1 MSEALTSLASFST
14 ALPWVGAN
22 LRPGALRGL
31 LFYVRSSEENSVR
44 RWVTHEFP
52 GRDEPWHE
60 DMGAKTQSFSVEGLI
75 IGADVVLQARAFA
88 RAAKDPEVA
97 TLLHPWLG
105 AMQVVVQDCR
115 ISFDVDQA
123 RVARIS
129 LRVEKA
135 GTKPAPVISED
146 GLGSVLADAE
156 EVLTAA
162 QAAYAEYRYMR
173 AAADFVIDSFKASL
187 MGIAG
192 AIEGALAN
200 TGQGGAAAG
209 SAAALSS
216 MNDAAIVSDTA
227 VPAALATAAR
237 DVSALAG
244 GRAALTKGADA
255 APVPAFEA
263 LGALTAQELVPDP
276 SALVL
281 GQPANWQGFYFFAT
295 IPAGSNATVIPL
307 PFAQTQALNLIHRVG
322 GAQVTVTMADNP
334 FDPGNSTFVT
344 FGPIFTSAR
353 FYEVAPA
360 AYFAQPSNTQPATP
374 ARQQLVTANEA
385 LGVMAAAMFAG
396 EFARAAAAV
405 PWASRDDAMAA
416 RDRVSDALAAAADRV
431 AALGWDGVWQRLVAL
446 RASVA
451 ADLAQRAA
459 PLPRIKRVE
468 LPGVMPSTV
477 IAYQLDGDSISD
489 LFGRAAALAARNRV
503 RHPGFV
509 PSASPIEVLA

>member
-135 GTKPAPVISED
+135 GTKPAPVIEED

-173 AAADFVIDSFKASL
+173 AAADFVIDSFKASVL
-187 MGIAG
+187 GIAG
-192 AIEGALAN
+192 AIESALSSV
-200 TGQGGAAAG
+200 GQGDAAAG
-209 SAAALSS
+209 SVAALSTLS
-216 MNDAAIVSDTA
+216 DADLVSDVA
-227 VPAALATAAR
+227 VPLALAAAAR

-244 GRAALTKGADA
+244 GRAALTRGADA

-263 LGALTAQELVPDP
+263 LGALTTQELVPAP
-276 SALVL
+276 
-281 GQPANWQGFYFFAT
+281 T
-295 IPAGSNATVIPL
+295 
-307 PFAQTQALNLIHRVG
+307 
-322 GAQVTVTMADNP
+322 
-334 FDPGNSTFVT
+334 
-344 FGPIFTSAR
+344 
-353 FYEVAPA
+353 APA
-360 AYFAQPSNTQPATP
+360 TTP
-374 ARQQLVTANEA
+374 AREQLATANEA
-385 LGVMAAAMFAG
+385 LGVLATTMFAG

-416 RDRVSDALAAAADRV
+416 RDRVADALAAAADRV
-431 AALGWDGVWQRLVAL
+431 AALGWDAVWQRLVAL

-459 PLPRIKRVE
+459 PLPRIKRLE
-468 LPGVMPSTV
+468 LPSVMPATV
-477 IAYQLDGDSISD
+477 IAYQLDGDSLSD
-489 LFGRAAALAARNRV
+489 VFGRGAALAARNRV

-509 PSASPIEVLA
+509 PAGNPIEVLV

>member
-97 TLLHPWLG
+97 TLLHPWVV
-105 AMQVVVQDCR
+105 AMQVVVQECR

-135 GTKPAPVISED
+135 GTKPAPVIEED

-173 AAADFVIDSFKASL
+173 AAADFVIDSFKASV

-200 TGQGGAAAG
+200 TGQAGAAAG
-209 SAAALSS
+209 SVAALSS

-227 VPAALATAAR
+227 VPLALATAAR
-237 DVSALAG
+237 DVSAQAG

-255 APVPAFEA
+255 APIPAFEA
-263 LGALTAQELVPDP
+263 LGALTVQELVPAA
-276 SALVL
+276 SS
-281 GQPANWQGFYFFAT
+281 PAT
-295 IPAGSNATVIPL
+295 
-307 PFAQTQALNLIHRVG
+307 
-322 GAQVTVTMADNP
+322 
-334 FDPGNSTFVT
+334 
-344 FGPIFTSAR
+344 
-353 FYEVAPA
+353 
-360 AYFAQPSNTQPATP
+360 TP
-374 ARQQLVTANEA
+374 ARQQLVAANEA

-431 AALGWDGVWQRLVAL
+431 AALGWDAVWQRLVAL
-446 RASVA
+446 RASMA

-459 PLPRIKRVE
+459 PLPRIKRLE
-468 LPGVMPSTV
+468 LPSVMPSIV
-477 IAYQLDGDSISD
+477 IAYQLDGDSLSD

-509 PSASPIEVLA
+509 PAGSPIEVLV

>member
-31 LFYVRSSEENSVR
+31 LFYVQRSEDTSTR

-60 DMGAKTQSFSVEGLI
+60 DLGAKTRSFSIEGLL

-88 RAAKDPEVA
+88 RAAADPEVA

-105 AMQVVVQDCR
+105 AMQVVVLDCR
-115 ISFDVDQA
+115 ISNDVNEA

-135 GTKPAPVISED
+135 GTKPAPVIEED

-173 AAADFVIDSFKASL
+173 AAADFVIESFKASV

-200 TGQGGAAAG
+200 TGQGGATAG
-209 SAAALSS
+209 SVAALAS

-227 VPAALATAAR
+227 VPLALATAAR
-237 DVSALAG
+237 DVSSLAG
-244 GRAALTKGADA
+244 GRAALTRGADA

-263 LGALTAQELVPDP
+263 LGALTTQELVPAP
-276 SALVL
+276 
-281 GQPANWQGFYFFAT
+281 T
-295 IPAGSNATVIPL
+295 
-307 PFAQTQALNLIHRVG
+307 
-322 GAQVTVTMADNP
+322 
-334 FDPGNSTFVT
+334 
-344 FGPIFTSAR
+344 
-353 FYEVAPA
+353 APA
-360 AYFAQPSNTQPATP
+360 TTP
-374 ARQQLVTANEA
+374 AREQLVAANKA
-385 LGVMAAAMFAG
+385 LGVLATTMFAG

-416 RDRVSDALAAAADRV
+416 RDRVSDALATAADLV
-431 AALGWDGVWQRLVAL
+431 AELGWDAVWQSLMAL
-446 RASVA
+446 RASMA
-451 ADLAQRAA
+451 NDLAQRAA
-459 PLPRIKRVE
+459 PLPRIKRLE
-468 LPGVMPSTV
+468 LPSVMPATV
-477 IAYQLDGDSISD
+477 IAYQLDGDSLSD
-489 LFGRAAALAARNRV
+489 VFGRGAALAARNRV

-509 PSASPIEVLA
+509 PAGNPIEVLA

>member
-162 QAAYAEYRYMR
+162 QAAYAQYRYMR
-173 AAADFVIDSFKASL
+173 AAADFVIDSFKASV

-200 TGQGGAAAG
+200 TGQAGAAAG
-209 SAAALSS
+209 SVAALAS
-216 MNDAAIVSDTA
+216 MNDAAI
-227 VPAALATAAR
+227 PALPPR
-237 DVSALAG
+237 P
-244 GRAALTKGADA
+244 RA
-255 APVPAFEA
+255 
-263 LGALTAQELVPDP
+263 
-276 SALVL
+276 S
-281 GQPANWQGFYFFAT
+281 NWQQRMR
-295 IPAGSNATVIPL
+295 L
-307 PFAQTQALNLIHRVG
+307 
-322 GAQVTVTMADNP
+322 
-334 FDPGNSTFVT
+334 
-344 FGPIFTSAR
+344 
-353 FYEVAPA
+353 
-360 AYFAQPSNTQPATP
+360 
-374 ARQQLVTANEA
+374 
-385 LGVMAAAMFAG
+385 
-396 EFARAAAAV
+396 
-405 PWASRDDAMAA
+405 WAC
-416 RDRVSDALAAAADRV
+416 
-431 AALGWDGVWQRLVAL
+431 WQRRCLPVNSPAPQL
-446 RASVA
+446 LCPGHRGMTPWPRGTAFLTRWRRLRIVWRRWAGMQSGKAWWPCGLPWLRIWRSAPHPCRASSGWNCPA
-451 ADLAQRAA
+451 
-459 PLPRIKRVE
+459 
-468 LPGVMPSTV
+468 
-477 IAYQLDGDSISD
+477 
-489 LFGRAAALAARNRV
+489 
-503 RHPGFV
+503 
-509 PSASPIEVLA
+509 

>member
-31 LFYVRSSEENSVR
+31 LFYVQKSEDTAVR

-60 DMGAKTQSFSVEGLI
+60 DLGAKTRSFSIEGLL
-75 IGADVVLQARAFA
+75 IGADVVLQARAFSK
-88 RAAKDPEVA
+88 AAADPEVA

-105 AMQVVVQDCR
+105 GMQVVVQDCR
-115 ISFDVDQA
+115 ISFDTNEA
-123 RVARIS
+123 RVARVS

-135 GTKPAPVISED
+135 GTKPAPVIEED

-156 EVLTAA
+156 EVLTEA
-162 QAAYAEYRYMR
+162 QAAYAQYRYMR
-173 AAADFVIDSFKASL
+173 AAADFVIESFKGSV
-187 MGIAG
+187 MGIAA

-200 TGQGGAAAG
+200 TGLSGPAAG
-209 SAAALSS
+209 SVSALAS

-227 VPAALATAAR
+227 VPLALATAAR

-244 GRAALTKGADA
+244 GRAALTRGADA

-263 LGALTAQELVPDP
+263 LGALTTQQLVPAP
-276 SALVL
+276 
-281 GQPANWQGFYFFAT
+281 T
-295 IPAGSNATVIPL
+295 
-307 PFAQTQALNLIHRVG
+307 
-322 GAQVTVTMADNP
+322 
-334 FDPGNSTFVT
+334 
-344 FGPIFTSAR
+344 
-353 FYEVAPA
+353 APA
-360 AYFAQPSNTQPATP
+360 TTP
-374 ARQQLVTANEA
+374 AREQLVTANEA
-385 LGVMAAAMFAG
+385 LGVLAAAMFAG

-416 RDRVSDALAAAADRV
+416 RDRVADALAAAADRV
-431 AALGWDGVWQRLVAL
+431 AALGWDAVWQSLMAL
-446 RASVA
+446 RASMA

-459 PLPRIKRVE
+459 PLPRIKRLE
-468 LPGVMPSTV
+468 LPGVMPATL
-477 IAYQLDGDSISD
+477 IAYRLNGDSISD
-489 LFGRAAALAARNRV
+489 VFGRGAALSARNRV

-509 PSASPIEVLA
+509 SAGSPIEVLA

>member
-31 LFYVRSSEENSVR
+31 LFYVQRSEDTSTR

-60 DMGAKTQSFSVEGLI
+60 DLGAKTRSFSIEGLL

-88 RAAKDPEVA
+88 RAAADPEVA

-105 AMQVVVQDCR
+105 GMQVVVQDCR
-115 ISFDVDQA
+115 ISFDTNEA

-135 GTKPAPVISED
+135 GTKPAPVIEED

-173 AAADFVIDSFKASL
+173 AAADFVIDSFKASV

-200 TGQGGAAAG
+200 TGLGGATAG
-209 SAAALSS
+209 SVAALAS
-216 MNDAAIVSDTA
+216 MSDAAIVSDTA
-227 VPAALATAAR
+227 VPLALATAAR
-237 DVSALAG
+237 EVSALAG
-244 GRAALTKGADA
+244 GRAALTRGADA

-263 LGALTAQELVPDP
+263 LGALTTQELVPAP
-276 SALVL
+276 TAL
-281 GQPANWQGFYFFAT
+281 AT
-295 IPAGSNATVIPL
+295 
-307 PFAQTQALNLIHRVG
+307 
-322 GAQVTVTMADNP
+322 
-334 FDPGNSTFVT
+334 
-344 FGPIFTSAR
+344 
-353 FYEVAPA
+353 
-360 AYFAQPSNTQPATP
+360 TP
-374 ARQQLVTANEA
+374 ARAQLATANEA
-385 LGVMAAAMFAG
+385 LGVLAAAMFAG

-416 RDRVSDALAAAADRV
+416 RDRVSDALAAVADLV
-431 AALGWDGVWQRLVAL
+431 AALGWDAVWQRLVAL
-446 RASVA
+446 RASMA

-459 PLPRIKRVE
+459 PLPRIKRLE
-468 LPGVMPSTV
+468 LPGVMPATL

-489 LFGRAAALAARNRV
+489 VFGRGAALAARNRV

-509 PSASPIEVLA
+509 PAGSPIEVVA

>member
-1 MSEALTSLASFST
+1 MSEALTSLASFSS

-31 LFYVRSSEENSVR
+31 LFYVQRSEDNATR

-60 DMGAKTQSFSVEGLI
+60 DLGAKTRSFSIEGLL

-88 RAAKDPEVA
+88 RAAEDPEVA

-105 AMQVVVQDCR
+105 AMQVVVLDCR
-115 ISFDVDQA
+115 ISTDVNEA

-135 GTKPAPVISED
+135 GTKPAPVIEED

-173 AAADFVIDSFKASL
+173 AAADFVIDSFKASV

-192 AIEGALAN
+192 AIESALSSV
-200 TGQGGAAAG
+200 GQGGATAG
-209 SAAALSS
+209 SVAALSTLS
-216 MNDAAIVSDTA
+216 DADLVSDVA
-227 VPAALATAAR
+227 VPLALAAAAR

-244 GRAALTKGADA
+244 GRAALTRGADA

-263 LGALTAQELVPDP
+263 LGALTTQELVKAP
-276 SALVL
+276 
-281 GQPANWQGFYFFAT
+281 T
-295 IPAGSNATVIPL
+295 
-307 PFAQTQALNLIHRVG
+307 
-322 GAQVTVTMADNP
+322 
-334 FDPGNSTFVT
+334 
-344 FGPIFTSAR
+344 
-353 FYEVAPA
+353 APA
-360 AYFAQPSNTQPATP
+360 TTP
-374 ARQQLVTANEA
+374 AREQLATANEA
-385 LGVMAAAMFAG
+385 LGVLATTMFAG

-416 RDRVSDALAAAADRV
+416 RDRVADALAAAADRV
-431 AALGWDGVWQRLVAL
+431 AALGWDAVWQRLMAL
-446 RASVA
+446 RASMA

-459 PLPRIKRVE
+459 PLPRIKRLK
-468 LPGVMPSTV
+468 LPSVMPATV

-489 LFGRAAALAARNRV
+489 VFGRGAALSARNRV

-509 PSASPIEVLA
+509 PAGSPIEVLA